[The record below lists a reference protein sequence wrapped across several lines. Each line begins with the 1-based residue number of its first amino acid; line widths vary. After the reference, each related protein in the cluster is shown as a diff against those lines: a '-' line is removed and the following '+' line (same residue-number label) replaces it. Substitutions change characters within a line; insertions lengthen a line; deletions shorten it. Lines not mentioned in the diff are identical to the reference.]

1 MNKKLFTLA
10 AGLLLG
16 SAFVVNAQTEAPKGA
31 KLDGS
36 TLYFLGTAPNKLL
49 KGEVKSGTPT
59 GGSAAVE
66 WTGFQKA
73 EETSIPADL
82 TSDAAKLLMW
92 KISVSEHNG
101 TYEVRL
107 INAKTG
113 GALSFT
119 STGTEGTADDHSTTA
134 LKWGG
139 QADTDADN
147 VKGEYFNNI
156 AAGGDLKLSIGTSI
170 LQMNSGSW
178 SMNTT
183 TANYADLKLFVAAV
197 DDQSDDELN
206 SVLGDGFALSF
217 PDVNPQPATNI
228 FDQKLKAYDLTL
240 AEAPVAGTYYA
251 ISTPTRGITNIDD
264 FKAST
269 FVAVSP
275 VDHFGIN
282 ALKQSNGVGFD
293 FIAVSG
299 RDLVNGGTEKS
310 QVDVHNAIFKAYYAD
325 PVNKAG
331 QYTLTLPEVYVKLDP
346 KKDAQTKV
354 ENVYVDAITSVGVTY
369 VTTTKEETVQKLTA
383 SETNKVKAADIL
395 KTDAPAVFNIQ
406 FLSNKDKITEPQ
418 GSEYGKF
425 LGLRQVEHSVS
436 HTGMYQLFAEGS
448 AYLNLDAPQNQWV
461 ITGVTGTTITFTSR
475 ENESVVFN
483 AELRKT
489 DTENVY
495 ELTSTN
501 NSFTLSWG
509 YMSDAG
515 YDDATATKLATL
527 GTVKVKL
534 VPAVIKPA
542 AGIADFTKDELAKKA
557 VIKFNVASHLTASE
571 LYVTLD
577 DDDLNVTKV
586 PYYAT
591 EWTLVKNTAA
601 TDSIT
606 DVLTYAYQATVDK
619 KVVVK
624 TDRMVDKAF
633 VSYKLTT
640 DVDGVTNYLKYD
652 NSNSKYVITATKNEA
667 AEFIIKEN
675 VNGTA
680 SLVIVGGDHA
690 YNTTMA
696 ATAKALVYTGA
707 TPLVIG
713 QNYAVVP
720 NLTNSNP
727 MPVIEI
733 TEPATSLEAVSRH
746 ASFQGVNGG
755 YIAVG
760 AGNQAVIAAATEEA
774 ANLTFWLD
782 TADVE
787 EVTPSFYISQSP
799 SVLKANAA
807 RNFLWN
813 PADSAKYYNSSSASF
828 VTNPEYYYN
837 NDPYSYDELKAI
849 FKEATLI
856 NADSLTTTAKGKLVE
871 VDAENG
877 LENFKFQILLA
888 DEAVEG
894 EYVIRSVAD
903 GTFLSNVNGKLYL
916 TDDASQALVVTLGE
930 GDATANEAIEAAGVQ
945 VIGGKGAVTV
955 QGAAGKVITV
965 ANVLGQT
972 IANQVA
978 ASDNVTIAAPAGV
991 IVVAVE
997 GEATKVV
1004 VK

>member
-10 AGLLLG
+10 AGLILG
-16 SAFVVNAQTEAPKGA
+16 SAFTVANAQTEAPKGA

-36 TLYFLGTAPNKLL
+36 TLYFLGTDATHLL
-49 KGEVKSGTPT
+49 KAKQLTGSSDNTKKWTVFDDAAGQIPT
-59 GGSAAVE
+59 
-66 WTGFQKA
+66 
-73 EETSIPADL
+73 DL
-82 TSDAAKLLMW
+82 TSEDAKLLMW

-101 TYEVRL
+101 TYEVKL
-107 INAKTG
+107 INAKTEQ
-113 GALSFT
+113 ALSFN
-119 STGTEGTADDHSTTA
+119 DDGDKGEETKHSKTA
-134 LKWGG
+134 LTWGG
-139 QADTDADN
+139 MADTDEDGVPA
-147 VKGEYFNNI
+147 EYFDDTDGSGNL
-156 AAGGDLKLSIGTSI
+156 DLKVVSKYLQVSSSGGWEMGDGSGTK
-170 LQMNSGSW
+170 
-178 SMNTT
+178 
-183 TANYADLKLFVAAV
+183 AALKLFVANNDIQNAAK
-197 DDQSDDELN
+197 LN
-206 SVLGDGFALSF
+206 AILGNGFALSF
-217 PDVNPQPATNI
+217 PDVDPQPATNI
-228 FDQKLKAYDLTL
+228 FDQKLTAWNLDAVK
-240 AEAPVAGTYYA
+240 APVAGTYYA

-299 RDLVNGGTEKS
+299 RELVNGETEKD
-310 QVDVHNAIFKAYYAD
+310 QVSVYNAIFKAYYAD

-331 QYTLTLPEVYVKLDP
+331 QYTLKLDKVYVKLDP

-369 VTTTKEETVQKLTA
+369 VTTTKDKNVQKLTA

-406 FLSNKDKITEPQ
+406 FLSGKNNIAADG

-425 LGLRQVEHSVS
+425 LGLRQVTNSLTS
-436 HTGMYQLFAEGS
+436 TGVYQLFAEGS

-461 ITGVTGTTITFTSR
+461 ITEVKGTDITFTSR
-475 ENESVVFN
+475 ENEAVKFV
-483 AELRKT
+483 AGLRKT

-495 ELTSTN
+495 ELTSTD
-501 NSFTLSWG
+501 NSITLSWG
-509 YMSDAG
+509 YMGDAG
-515 YDDATATKLATL
+515 YAEKAPATDLANL

-557 VIKFNVASHLTASE
+557 VIKFNVASQLTASE
-571 LYVTLD
+571 LYVTLND
-577 DDDLNVTKV
+577 DNLNVTKV

-733 TEPATSLEAVSRH
+733 TEPATSLEAISRH

-903 GTFLSNVNGKLYL
+903 GTFLSNLNGKLYL

-930 GDATANEAIEAAGVQ
+930 GDATANEAIAAVGVQ

-978 ASDNVTIAAPAGV
+978 ASDNVTIAAPAGIV
-991 IVVAVE
+991 VVAVE

>member
-10 AGLLLG
+10 AGLILG
-16 SAFVVNAQTEAPKGA
+16 SAFSVANAQVEAPKGA
-31 KLDGS
+31 KLDGK
-36 TLYFLGTAPNKLL
+36 TLYFLGTDATHLL
-49 KGEVKSGTPT
+49 KAEPETGTVDPSIKWTTFAANAERSVPT
-59 GGSAAVE
+59 
-66 WTGFQKA
+66 
-73 EETSIPADL
+73 DL
-82 TSDAAKLLMW
+82 TSAGAKLMMW
-92 KISVSEHNG
+92 KISVSEYNG
-101 TYEVRL
+101 SYVVKFV
-107 INAKTG
+107 NAETG
-113 GALSFT
+113 QALSFKDADGDEGIET
-119 STGTEGTADDHSTTA
+119 DHKITAVKWEAVDDVDGDGVPEEYNADGSNFKLVVKAKELHLTGTT
-134 LKWGG
+134 
-139 QADTDADN
+139 
-147 VKGEYFNNI
+147 
-156 AAGGDLKLSIGTSI
+156 
-170 LQMNSGSW
+170 W
-178 SMNTT
+178 SMDDSGT
-183 TANYADLKLFVAAV
+183 ADLKLFVAKADER
-197 DDQSDDELN
+197 DDDKLN

-217 PDVNPQPATNI
+217 PDVDPQPATNI
-228 FDQKLKAYDLTL
+228 FDQKLTAYDLTT
-240 AEAPVAGTYYA
+240 EAPVNGTYYA

-275 VDHFGIN
+275 VKHFGIN
-282 ALKQSNGVGFD
+282 GLKQSDGVGFD

-299 RDLVNGGTEKS
+299 RDLVDGTTEKE
-310 QVDVHNAIFKAYYAD
+310 QVRVENAIFEAYYAD
-325 PVNKAG
+325 PVNKEG
-331 QYTLTLPEVYVKLDP
+331 QYTLKLPKVYVKLDP
-346 KKDAQTKV
+346 KKDTHTEVKD
-354 ENVYVDAITSVGVTY
+354 VYVDAITTVGVTY
-369 VTTTKEETVQKLTA
+369 VTTTKDKNVQKLTA

-395 KTDAPAVFNIQ
+395 KTNGPAVFNIQ
-406 FLSNKDKITEPQ
+406 FLSGKDNITAAG
-418 GSEYGKF
+418 GSEYGKY
-425 LGLRQVEHSVS
+425 LGLRQKYDAVATSDVYE
-436 HTGMYQLFAEGS
+436 LFAEGS

-461 ITGVTGTTITFTSR
+461 VSGVNGTTITFESR
-475 ENESVVFN
+475 ENEAVTFN

-501 NSFTLSWG
+501 ATDLTWG
-509 YMSDAG
+509 TMDRAAG
-515 YDDATATKLATL
+515 YITPAAATNLATL

-534 VPAVIKPA
+534 VPAVIDAA
-542 AGIADFTKDELAKKA
+542 AGVADFTKDELAKKA
-557 VIKFNVASHLTASE
+557 VLKFNVADTWTASE
-571 LYVTLD
+571 LYVTANATNNLA
-577 DDDLNVTKV
+577 VTKESSD
-586 PYYAT
+586 AI

-606 DVLTYAYQATVDK
+606 DVLKYAYQATVDK

-640 DVDGVTNYLKYD
+640 KINGVVHYLMYNAGAGTYD
-652 NSNSKYVITATKNEA
+652 LIPVTAGTGNN
-667 AEFIIKEN
+667 FIIKKN
-675 VNGTA
+675 VNGTV
-680 SLVIVGGDHA
+680 SLVVVGA
-690 YNTTMA
+690 TNSYNTTMA
-696 ATAKALVYTGA
+696 NTAKALVYDILGTA
-707 TPLVIG
+707 VA
-713 QNYAVVP
+713 QDYAVVP
-720 NLTNSNP
+720 NLTGSNP

-733 TEPATSLEAVSRH
+733 TEPTTSLETVSRH

-760 AGNQAVIAAATEEA
+760 EGNQAVIAAATDEA

-799 SVLKANAA
+799 SVLKANVA

-813 PADSAKYYNSSSASF
+813 PADSAEYYNSSIANYVS
-828 VTNPEYYYN
+828 NPKYYYN
-837 NDPYSYDELKAI
+837 NDPRTGVLKAI

-856 NADSLTTTAKGKLVE
+856 NADSLTTTAKDKLVE

-916 TDDASQALVVTLGE
+916 ADEASEALVVTLGE
-930 GDATANEAIEAAGVQ
+930 GDATANEAIEATGVQ

-978 ASDNVTIAAPAGV
+978 ASDNVTIAAPAGIV
-991 IVVAVE
+991 VVAVE